1 MATAVTHKVEDSNSG
16 MILHMALELS
26 EKTWTVAFTTGLGQ
40 KPRLRRVVSRDLEE
54 LESEIGKAKRRFG
67 LATATAVVS
76 CYEAGMDGFWVHRA
90 LVACGIENCV
100 VDSSSIDTKRR
111 GRHAKTDRLDAGALV
126 NKLVQYRAGNK
137 TVWSVVHVPPEGAED
152 ERHNAREL
160 RRLGDEQT
168 ALRNTIK
175 GLLKTQGIRIQRL
188 SGDFAARVAELRRWD
203 DTPLGCELQAQ
214 LGRLFERLQLVRR
227 QIQDVEQRRTELVQG
242 TTSEAKAARQL
253 VKLRALGETSSWLLA
268 TELYGWRDFR
278 NRRQVGGLLG
288 LASLPWQSGNDTHDQ
303 SISKAGP
310 TRLRATMI
318 ELAWLWVRYQPT
330 SALTRWFQ
338 EKYAKGGRRSR
349 RIGIVAVAR
358 RLAIELWKY
367 LQTGALP
374 EGALTKT

>member
-40 KPRLRRVVSRDLEE
+40 KPRLRRVASRDLEA

-67 LATATAVVS
+67 LATETAVVS

-137 TVWSVVHVPPEGAED
+137 TVWSVVRVPPEGAED

-214 LGRLFERLQLVRR
+214 LGRLFERAAAGAPADGRSR
-227 QIQDVEQRRTELVQG
+227 A
-242 TTSEAKAARQL
+242 TTHGVAAGHDER
-253 VKLRALGETSSWLLA
+253 G
-268 TELYGWRDFR
+268 
-278 NRRQVGGLLG
+278 
-288 LASLPWQSGNDTHDQ
+288 QSGEATRETAR
-303 SISKAGP
+303 AG
-310 TRLRATMI
+310 RDI
-318 ELAWLWVRYQPT
+318 ELAAGDR
-330 SALTRWFQ
+330 ALRLARLQ
-338 EKYAKGGRRSR
+338 EPSPGRRPAR
-349 RIGIVAVAR
+349 AGVAA
-358 RLAIELWKY
+358 LAEW
-367 LQTGALP
+367 Q
-374 EGALTKT
+374 

>member
-1 MATAVTHKVEDSNSG
+1 
-16 MILHMALELS
+16 
-26 EKTWTVAFTTGLGQ
+26 
-40 KPRLRRVVSRDLEE
+40 
-54 LESEIGKAKRRFG
+54 
-67 LATATAVVS
+67 
-76 CYEAGMDGFWVHRA
+76 
-90 LVACGIENCV
+90 
-100 VDSSSIDTKRR
+100 
-111 GRHAKTDRLDAGALV
+111 
-126 NKLVQYRAGNK
+126 
-137 TVWSVVHVPPEGAED
+137 
-152 ERHNAREL
+152 
-160 RRLGDEQT
+160 
-168 ALRNTIK
+168 
-175 GLLKTQGIRIQRL
+175 
-188 SGDFAARVAELRRWD
+188 LRRWD

-227 QIQDVEQRRTELVQG
+227 QMEEVEQRRTELLQG
-242 TTSEAKAARQL
+242 TTSEARAARQL

-268 TELYGWRDFR
+268 TELYGWRDFK

-338 EKYAKGGRRSR
+338 EKYASGGRRSR

>member
-1 MATAVTHKVEDSNSG
+1 
-16 MILHMALELS
+16 
-26 EKTWTVAFTTGLGQ
+26 
-40 KPRLRRVVSRDLEE
+40 

-67 LATATAVVS
+67 LATETAVVS

-137 TVWSVVHVPPEGAED
+137 TVWSVVRVPPEEAED

-188 SGDFAARVAELRRWD
+188 SADFAARVAELRRWD

-227 QIQDVEQRRTELVQG
+227 QMEEVEQRRTELLQG
-242 TTSEAKAARQL
+242 TTSEARAARQL

-268 TELYGWRDFR
+268 TELYGWRDFK

-338 EKYAKGGRRSR
+338 EKYASGGRRSR